1 MTDYHIRELER
12 LKHNGFVENN
22 PEDDRLRKINM
33 MMKKKLT
40 RQLQSLGKSERVA
53 YYDRKI
59 MSYIKM
65 V

>member
-53 YYDRKI
+53 YYDRTI
-59 MSYIKM
+59 MSYIKTA
-65 V
+65 